1 MQAVVAVIDRIASA
15 LRRGPIALG
24 SVVLLAG
31 IVLFLG
37 LSGPGLWDPQERS
50 LADTIAPPLP
60 AAAPPKPEPE
70 PPPGQC
76 RKVAPPEAQSRTLTK
91 AAVVTGRDEIAD
103 SDFGR
108 RLPLAI
114 LGFLTVLAAAG
125 TALRTGGARAG
136 AITGVVLLA
145 MPLLALQSRM
155 LTSEIGT
162 AAGGTLLIY
171 GLVALSRP
179 RRGLLLLPDLV
190 LSAVALAAGT
200 YLSFRGGG
208 VLLGLVPAIG
218 AVAAAGGLGVPAVV
232 ALAKRRPLAEHI
244 PGLLATLI
252 AGGLLALLAY
262 QLYSIK
268 QPMDAAGMMPAAR
281 QVAGHAVVPD
291 ACYSWALG
299 GVWKY
304 EDDLRYIF
312 DSTFEQIAYGTYPW
326 GILGVAAMASLV
338 RDAHETR
345 RRIGALCIAWAGS
358 AWIACELFQRK
369 TATPTIWAAFPALA
383 IAIGVWIEGVLE
395 RREALQSEPVDRTAS
410 PFGDASDERAPVG
423 AGPRANGTALIIG
436 VFVVAAA
443 LVFGKDMQTFT
454 QKLTSIVAGSEV
466 TYPVASK
473 LLGLKTRLWV
483 LLLGFATTMSF
494 AIALAAWRP
503 GSSTVARRWRQIATL
518 MAMASFLLTIGLGIF
533 WAHGWHRRLSVHLS
547 VKTLFDTYHR
557 LRKDGDQLVLMGD
570 FGKAAQ
576 SYAKEKPELLQN
588 RAQVVAALKR
598 PNRVF
603 AISPLAPTESCAL
616 HREMGETPYFVID
629 DRSLKSIL
637 VSNQLAGAVDRNPL
651 RSLIMRMPP
660 AKVSARPSGK
670 VVWDHKIELVG
681 WDLPAKLERGEPF
694 ELVTYYKILGDV
706 PGNWTALTHVDG
718 PGGRI
723 RGGDHKPIKDRCPT
737 STWKAGDYI
746 VDRHTMTT
754 SGGSYATGAYEVWIG
769 FFTGSSP
776 NFRNMT
782 VSEAPEGMRDAN
794 DRVRI
799 TKLQL
804 Q

>member
-24 SVVLLAG
+24 SVVLLGG

-60 AAAPPKPEPE
+60 AAAPPKAEPA
-70 PPPGQC
+70 PAPGQC
-76 RKVAPPEAQSRTLTK
+76 RKVAPPEAQARTLTK
-91 AAVVTGRDEIAD
+91 AAVVAGRDTIAD
-103 SDFGR
+103 SDLGR

-162 AAGGTLLIY
+162 AAGGALLIY

-179 RRGLLLLPDLV
+179 RRGLFLVPDLA
-190 LSAVALAAGT
+190 LSAVALAAGA
-200 YLSFRGGG
+200 YLAFRGGG
-208 VLLGLVPAIG
+208 VLLGLVPAVG

-232 ALAKRRPLAEHI
+232 AIVKRRPLAEHI
-244 PGLLATLI
+244 PALLATLV
-252 AGGLLALLAY
+252 AGALLALLAY

-268 QPMDAAGMMPAAR
+268 PPMEAAGMMPAAR

-345 RRIGALCIAWAGS
+345 RRIGALCIAWAGG

-369 TATPTIWAAFPALA
+369 TATPTIWGAFPALA
-383 IAIGVWIEGVLE
+383 IAIGVWVEGALE
-395 RREALQSEPVDRTAS
+395 RREALQAE
-410 PFGDASDERAPVG
+410 DASDERAPGG
-423 AGPRANGTALIIG
+423 APRANGTALIIG

-454 QKLTSIVAGSEV
+454 QKLTSIVAGGEV

-503 GSSTVARRWRQIATL
+503 GASRLARRWRQVATL
-518 MAMASFLLTIGLGIF
+518 MAMTSFLLTIGLGIF

-570 FGKAAQ
+570 FGKAPQ
-576 SYAKEKPELLQN
+576 SYSREKPELLQN

-598 PNRVF
+598 TNRVF
-603 AISPLAPTESCAL
+603 AITPLAPTESCAL
-616 HREMGETPYFVID
+616 HRDMGETPYFVID
-629 DRSLKSIL
+629 DRSLKNIL
-637 VSNQLAGAVDRNPL
+637 VSNRLDGAVDRNPL
-651 RSLIMRMPP
+651 RKLILRAPP
-660 AKVSARPSGK
+660 EKMSARPSGK
-670 VVWDHKIELVG
+670 VVWDRKIELVG
-681 WDLPAKLERGEPF
+681 WDLPAKVERGQPF
-694 ELVTYYKILGDV
+694 ELVTYYKILADV
-706 PGNWTALTHVDG
+706 PGNWTALMHVDG

-737 STWKAGDYI
+737 GTWKAGDYI

-754 SGGSYATGAYEVWIG
+754 SGGSYATGSYEVWIG

-794 DRVRI
+794 DRVKI